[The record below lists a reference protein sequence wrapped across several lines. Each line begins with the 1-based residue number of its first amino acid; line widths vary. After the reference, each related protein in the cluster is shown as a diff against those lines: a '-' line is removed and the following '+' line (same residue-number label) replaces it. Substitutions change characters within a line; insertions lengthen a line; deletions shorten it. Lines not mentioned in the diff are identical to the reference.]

1 MPQLRLLSASV
12 LLAFGLTACGGG
24 GDAPTSTPDAG
35 TPGTTASAVS
45 GVLVDDLIIGAT
57 VFCDGNDNGVLDTG
71 ESSATTDADGKYLFD
86 KACFAPIVTVAG
98 TGYDKSTM
106 KIPKGVYRALA
117 GSQVVSPFTTM
128 RAVSGLSDAEFKA
141 VLTKLGLDGVD
152 VATFNPV
159 ADPVRATTAAALA
172 KILNDISEIVAGAG
186 GDAAAAFKAA
196 TIAMATHAK
205 NSTGP
210 AFANATDLGMLV
222 SAAAEAG
229 LREGNKKSDGTPVWT
244 DRQLSNARSLA
255 STAITTLVGSLQQ
268 RASLKDAFNDL
279 GNSSAVHLVGDTDL
293 DDDNKV
299 AESRTKAGDATE
311 LTKAQYVSVVDDSVT
326 IAPMA
331 GKSVSYTLTQFAS
344 TPGVDL
350 SGQTLST
357 LSHVTLPLSST
368 AMALPR
374 AGGVVALALEIR
386 NTVTGGV
393 LQGAID
399 KVKLTR
405 GQDGRVSATILDSSK
420 LHLFMKTASDIQF
433 GTGTQPLEGVGTP
446 LLTNGADGLGI
457 DLQKLASG
465 MRKHFPD
472 NTSLINKVLEETG
485 TFEMKVVVADMDF
498 RHADGTRLSTGKVSV
513 QVPGNLGVARAVQGV
528 AVSGFVKF

>member
-1 MPQLRLLSASV
+1 
-12 LLAFGLTACGGG
+12 
-24 GDAPTSTPDAG
+24 
-35 TPGTTASAVS
+35 
-45 GVLVDDLIIGAT
+45 
-57 VFCDGNDNGVLDTG
+57 
-71 ESSATTDADGKYLFD
+71 
-86 KACFAPIVTVAG
+86 
-98 TGYDKSTM
+98 
-106 KIPKGVYRALA
+106 
-117 GSQVVSPFTTM
+117 
-128 RAVSGLSDAEFKA
+128 
-141 VLTKLGLDGVD
+141 
-152 VATFNPV
+152 
-159 ADPVRATTAAALA
+159 
-172 KILNDISEIVAGAG
+172 
-186 GDAAAAFKAA
+186 
-196 TIAMATHAK
+196 MATHAK

-210 AFANATDLGMLV
+210 AFANATDLGKLV

-229 LREGNKKSDGTPVWT
+229 LREGNKKSDGSAVWS
-244 DRQLSNARSLA
+244 DKELANARSLA
-255 STAITTLVGSLQQ
+255 SAAITTLAGSIKQRSSLQE
-268 RASLKDAFNDL
+268 AFNDL
-279 GNSSAVHLVGDTDL
+279 GNSSAVHLVSDTDL
-293 DDDNKV
+293 NDDDKV

-326 IAPMA
+326 IAPME
-331 GKSVSYTLTQFAS
+331 GKSASYTLTQFATTS
-344 TPGVDL
+344 GVDL

-405 GQDGRVSATILDSSK
+405 GENGMVSATILDSSK

-472 NTSLINKVLEETG
+472 NTSLINKVLEESG
-485 TFEMKVVVADMDF
+485 TFEIKVVVADMDF
-498 RHADGTRLSTGKVSV
+498 RHADGTRLATGKVSV

-528 AVSGFVKF
+528 TVSGFVKF